1 MRAWQV
7 TRHGAPRE
15 ALELVD
21 REVPEPGPGLLR
33 IRVAAAALGLP
44 DLFMCRGSYALTPE
58 LPFTPGQE
66 LAGVVSAAGEGASA
80 RVGERVMAVSAFFLG
95 RGAFAEECL
104 ALDDFAFG
112 VSDGLSDAE
121 AAGFTIPFHTAY
133 VGLVRRAELAQ
144 GETLL
149 VLGGAGGTGSAAIQL
164 ASALGARVLTT
175 ASGPAKAAFCRALG
189 ADLVIDPREQDIAEA
204 VREATGGRGVEVVYD
219 PVGGGAFKAA
229 TRCIAHEGRV
239 LIVGF
244 ASGEWGRPSAAHI
257 ATHNYSVLGV
267 IPSAYDRSFRLAAQQ
282 ALMAH
287 AREGRIRVPIHGTHP
302 FEALPDALVALEDRT
317 VMGKSILDLRS
328 RD

>member
-21 REVPEPGPGLLR
+21 TDVPEPGPGLLR
-33 IRVAAAALGLP
+33 ITVSAAALGLP
-44 DLFMCRGSYALTPE
+44 DLLMCRGSYALTPE

-66 LAGVVSAAGEGASA
+66 LAGVVSAAGAGASA
-80 RVGERVMAVSAFFLG
+80 KVGDHVMAVSAFFLR

-104 ALDDFAFG
+104 ALDDFAFPIP
-112 VSDGLSDAE
+112 DGISDAE

-133 VGLVRRAELAQ
+133 VGLVRRAALAP

-164 ASALGARVLTT
+164 GCALGARILTT
-175 ASGPAKAAFCRALG
+175 ASGPEKAEFCRALG
-189 ADLVIDPREQDIAEA
+189 ADLVIDYREQDIAES
-204 VREATGGRGVEVVYD
+204 VREATGGRGAEVVYD

-229 TRCIAHEGRV
+229 TRCIAHEGRL

-244 ASGEWGRPSAAHI
+244 ASGEWGEPSAAHI

-267 IPSAYDRSFRLAAQQ
+267 IPSAYDRAFKLAAQEE
-282 ALMAH
+282 LMTYYQ
-287 AREGRIRVPIHGTHP
+287 RGRIRVPIHTIHA
-302 FEALPDALVALEDRT
+302 FEALPTGLEALEAGA
-317 VMGKSILDLRS
+317 VAGKSILDLRS
-328 RD
+328 RS